1 MAGATENDG
10 SVARAAVVV
19 RRGERPQP
27 FQPPPIPD
35 DPLAAVPASARA
47 ALPNLIV
54 IGAGKCGTSALHDY
68 LGRHPE
74 IGMSKVKEVQLFGGN
89 RWLVRLPRYPELFD
103 ASRPVRGE
111 SSPSYTLDPYIP
123 DVPEQ
128 MAAVLPEPR
137 FVYLVAD
144 PVARVVAHWA
154 ESHHVMVDHR
164 PLAEALADAEAPANP
179 YVAGSRYGHQ
189 LQRYVDV
196 FGRDRVLVVDQL
208 DLRDRRRET
217 LQAVFTFA
225 GVDPTFWAPDLE
237 IERNAAADK
246 VEPNVLGRWM
256 EARLGTRAV
265 PVSRIRGLT
274 ARRLRRP
281 ELDDATRARLVATL
295 QPDIARFRDLTG
307 RPFAHWP
314 V

>member
-1 MAGATENDG
+1 MTDAGAG
-10 SVARAAVVV
+10 PAAAPVVV
-19 RRGERPQP
+19 RKGERPQP

-35 DPLAAVPASARA
+35 DVLASVPAAARA
-47 ALPNLIV
+47 ALPNLLV

-68 LGRHPE
+68 LGQHPE

-89 RWLVRLPRYPELFD
+89 RWLVRLPTYPNLFD
-103 ASRPVRGE
+103 ASLPVRGE

-123 DVPEQ
+123 NVPEQ
-128 MAAVLPEPR
+128 MAAVLPEPK

-154 ESHHVMVDHR
+154 ESHHLMVDHR
-164 PLAEALADAEAPANP
+164 PLAEALADADEPANP

-196 FGRDRVLVVDQL
+196 FGADRVLVVDQL
-208 DLRDRRRET
+208 DLRERRRET
-217 LQAVFTFA
+217 LRSVFAFA
-225 GVDPTFWAPDLE
+225 GVDPTFWAPALE
-237 IERNAAADK
+237 VEHNAARDK
-246 VEPNVLGRWM
+246 VEPNALGRWM

-265 PVSRIRGLT
+265 PVSRVRGIT

-281 ELDDATRARLVATL
+281 ELDGATRARLEAVL
-295 QPDIARFRDLTG
+295 RPDIERFRGGTG
-307 RPFAHWP
+307 VP
-314 V
+314 VAPRSG